1 MTQKR
6 ASQTDCFLKAFCEI
20 YTSMQLLLIYLG
32 IKLGMQLQLYLGHII
47 RKNKIKHQF
56 YLLLWARLVDPSFPT
71 ALIYSYYEDWENLNF
86 LVIWN
91 TVLSTVLLKKVLGVS
106 MCTKQTIL

>member
-1 MTQKR
+1 
-6 ASQTDCFLKAFCEI
+6 
-20 YTSMQLLLIYLG
+20 
-32 IKLGMQLQLYLGHII
+32 MQLQLYLGHII